1 MKPQRKEVTSFL
13 WKPLF
18 NELMIWSVVSIVL
31 GFMLAFSG
39 KLASWL
45 SNSSFIKALDSL
57 GKLSVLVAVIAFL
70 RHIPRLKYQ
79 AQEEAKKRR
88 FDYWMAIDAANVAR
102 ANSRYGRFASHALKT
117 ALENLAQEKDKKGK
131 PFKIGPFDVSGADL
145 AEINLNNAHLYVAAF
160 RDANFVDQRP
170 G

>member
-1 MKPQRKEVTSFL
+1 MEPYQDNETNTEDKMNPQRKEATSFL

-18 NELMIWSVVSIVL
+18 NELIIWSVVSIIL

-70 RHIPRLKYQ
+70 RHIPRWKYQ
-79 AQEEAKKRR
+79 AREEAKKRR
-88 FDYWMAIDAANVAR
+88 FVSLRQNGVGTVYFRADAILPKGHTRVI
-102 ANSRYGRFASHALKT
+102 GRRLWAEVGQPRRHATEGVRRRPAGKGRTHKLAS
-117 ALENLAQEKDKKGK
+117 
-131 PFKIGPFDVSGADL
+131 
-145 AEINLNNAHLYVAAF
+145 
-160 RDANFVDQRP
+160 VD
-170 G
+170 GSSLC